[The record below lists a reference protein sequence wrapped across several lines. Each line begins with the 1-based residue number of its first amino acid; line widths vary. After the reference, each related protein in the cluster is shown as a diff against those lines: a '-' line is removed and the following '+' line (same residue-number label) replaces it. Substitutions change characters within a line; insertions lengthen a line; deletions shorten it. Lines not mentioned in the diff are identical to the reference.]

1 MRSKILISGRVF
13 TVQIQP
19 LIGELIRGVSMPES
33 LFDQEKNKLKGMN
46 EVDATFELP
55 SALSDE
61 AGIKK
66 KVYETANVVQVPS
79 VLESGDLTIKFAG
92 RTTATSSYVL
102 LTLVKQGTE
111 AKVSVNCDKI
121 VTRGV
126 DLGML
131 QGPHQSEEIKLSSR
145 IILLQLCEPCAGH
158 LYN

>member
-1 MRSKILISGRVF
+1 MRCKINISGRVF

-102 LTLVKQGTE
+102 LTLVKQGTD

-121 VTRGV
+121 VIGS
-126 DLGML
+126 ML
-131 QGPHQSEEIKLSSR
+131 VKEIKKAFE
-145 IILLQLCEPCAGH
+145 I
-158 LYN
+158 